1 MSLLIPP
8 GARRPQGSSPVSGR
22 VWCPGVSGVHSAC
35 ALSLSSRGTQDR
47 VRIRLN
53 LTWRFFF
60 PLRNQDGNTYDLS
73 SLSRYSDNW
82 EAITGTGST
91 EHYLI
96 NVCKS
101 LSPQAGLGE
110 QGLRGSRLLG
120 SLWGDR
126 GSQDRSFEGTS
137 LSDTGAG
144 TH

>member
-8 GARRPQGSSPVSGR
+8 GAGRPQGSGPVSGR
-22 VWCPGVSGVHSAC
+22 VRSTLRLCT
-35 ALSLSSRGTQDR
+35 LSSRGTQDC

-53 LTWRFFF
+53 LTWHFFF

-110 QGLRGSRLLG
+110 RRLGARGS
-120 SLWGDR
+120 
-126 GSQDRSFEGTS
+126 
-137 LSDTGAG
+137 
-144 TH
+144 